1 MYKHIL
7 AATDFSDLGSKALL
21 RAADMA
27 VELSAKLTLLHVVGE
42 EDATNAMY
50 GAHEAR
56 QIVERLEQAHGEA
69 KGQLGDRAAHI
80 EVALEVRVGAAAD
93 QILALAA
100 DKRVDVIVIASN
112 GQKGITRW
120 LLGSTA
126 DRVVRGAD
134 CDVLVV
140 S

>member
-1 MYKHIL
+1 VYKHVL

-21 RAADMA
+21 RAADLA
-27 VELSAKLTLLHVVGE
+27 VELEAKLTLLHVVGE
-42 EDATNAMY
+42 ADTPNAMY

-56 QIVERLEQAHGEA
+56 QIVERLEQAHNA
-69 KGQLGDRAAHI
+69 ARGQMAADAPHC
-80 EVALEVRVGAAAD
+80 EVALEVRVGNASD
-93 QILALAA
+93 QILQLAVEKQA
-100 DKRVDVIVIASN
+100 DVIVIASN
-112 GQKGITRW
+112 GQKGLTRW

>member
-21 RAADMA
+21 KGAELA
-27 VELSAKLTLLHVVGE
+27 VAVQAKLTLVHVVGE
-42 EDATNAMY
+42 EDTPNAMY

-56 QIVERLEQAHGEA
+56 KVVEKLQASHREA
-69 KGQLGDRAAHI
+69 TGGLSGLSHI
-80 EVALEVRVGAAAD
+80 EVVCEVRVGPAAD

-100 DKRVDVIVIASN
+100 EKGVDAIVIASN
-112 GQKGITRW
+112 GEKGMTRW

-140 S
+140 N

>member
-27 VELSAKLTLLHVVGE
+27 VELEAKLTLLHVVGE
-42 EDATNAMY
+42 EDAANAMY

-56 QIVERLEQAHGEA
+56 QVVERLEQAHDVTKGHLGE
-69 KGQLGDRAAHI
+69 RAAHI

-100 DKRVDVIVIASN
+100 DKHVDVIVIASN